1 MLVYIWYNEQDKL
14 AYKVGTG
21 TKWEYYVL
29 MGEHGVRVVKMGRG
43 VSKERIAPDTVDI
56 HPAQRYLN
64 MGERL
69 GITQAAKSFLE
80 AELLKENNHGS

>member
-21 TKWEYYVL
+21 TKWEYYCL
-29 MGEHGVRVVKMGRG
+29 IGDNGVKVVKMSKGAA
-43 VSKERIAPDTVDI
+43 KERIAMDTLGI

-80 AELLKENNHGS
+80 AELLKENQHGS